1 MGRAAGTLYRAC
13 QRPTRSEKAAAFF
26 PGKREK
32 KKVTPWCCSHPAG
45 RTFHDYAREH
55 QLLLLVK
62 LNVPT
67 LRAPR
72 SARACVRAFAFAFA
86 LALALALARPGRCRS
101 ACLPPAPI
109 ILLAVRSASY
119 SFCQRAPPFLLFC
132 CCCFHKARMRMNSSI
147 DCQYVRESFAGTTA
161 RQKQEQF

>member
-1 MGRAAGTLYRAC
+1 MITRASISCFCL
-13 QRPTRSEKAAAFF
+13 
-26 PGKREK
+26 
-32 KKVTPWCCSHPAG
+32 
-45 RTFHDYAREH
+45 
-55 QLLLLVK
+55 K

-147 DCQYVRESFAGTTA
+147 DCQYVRESCRNDGATKARTVLKKNKISVGDTA
-161 RQKQEQF
+161 STFGVVTRGSTVQTGRLA